1 MTLVLIGGCLEPGAD
16 GVGDYCRRLAAA
28 CVRLGV
34 PTCLL
39 ALNDHC
45 IQTTLRT
52 DQVCEGIA
60 LPALRLPATLPW
72 AERCRITREQLQLWG
87 CTAISLQF
95 VPYAFEP
102 RGLPLNLIAV
112 MRSILR
118 DYPDLRVH
126 LMLHEIWIGIAT
138 ASNLRSRAIGR
149 LQRHLLL
156 RLWRT
161 MRPCQVHTTN
171 TTYACCLS
179 QVGITA
185 DRLPLFNG
193 LAGDGS
199 PALPARVP
207 AEQGHWYSACIFGRI
222 PPPWNPDPA
231 LAALVEESQRQHR
244 RPRLLLV
251 GRHWVPDQWF
261 TQLQERWP
269 QLVIDRHGT
278 EPSPQKLCELIAS
291 CQLGLATVPWGL
303 VEKSSAVAAFL
314 SLGVPVLASR
324 EDWQLRPRW
333 RGNRNPDLPDHSN
346 LLRLSAWRDR
356 TSCRLLP
363 LYTPMT
369 PERVAESMLPL
380 LMPAVPL

>member
-16 GVGDYCRRLAAA
+16 GVGDYSRRLAVA
-28 CVRLGV
+28 CVRFGV

-39 ALNDHC
+39 ALNDQH
-45 IQTTLRT
+45 ITTPQRA

-72 AERCRITREQLQLWG
+72 AQRSRLSLEQLKLWG

-95 VPYAFEP
+95 VPYAFAP
-102 RGLPLNLIAV
+102 RGLPIALIGV
-112 MRSILR
+112 MRSIVQE
-118 DYPDLRVH
+118 YPDLRVH

-179 QVGITA
+179 QVGISA
-185 DRLPLFNG
+185 DRLPLFNN

-199 PALPARVP
+199 PALPTPA
-207 AEQGHWYSACIFGRI
+207 AEQSDVYSVCIFGRI
-222 PPPWNPDPA
+222 PPLWNPDSA
-231 LAALVEESQRQHR
+231 LAALLEESARHKR
-244 RPRLLLV
+244 KTRLLFV

-261 TQLQERWP
+261 TELQERWP

-278 EPSPQKLCELIAS
+278 ESSPQRLCELIAS

-303 VEKSSAVAAFL
+303 IEKSGAVAAFL
-314 SLGVPVLASR
+314 SLGVPVLANR
-324 EDWQLRPRW
+324 EDWQLLPRW
-333 RGNRNPDLPDHSN
+333 RGNQNPDLPDHSN

-356 TSCRLLP
+356 ARCQSLP
-363 LYTPMT
+363 LYTPIT
-369 PERVAESMLPL
+369 PERVAETILPL
-380 LMPAVPL
+380 LMPQMTL